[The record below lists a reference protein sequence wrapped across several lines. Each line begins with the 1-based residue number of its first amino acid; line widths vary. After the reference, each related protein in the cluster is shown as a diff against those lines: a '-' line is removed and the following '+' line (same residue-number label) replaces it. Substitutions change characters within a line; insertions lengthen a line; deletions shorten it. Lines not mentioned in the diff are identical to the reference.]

1 MIKIT
6 KGLDLPIEGEPA
18 QSIAYEPKIHQVAL
32 IGPDYVGMKPTI
44 LVKEG
49 DAVQLGQVLFT
60 DKKTEGVAY
69 TSPGTGTV
77 KAIHRG
83 DKRSFQSIVIDLDP
97 KAGDADQVTF
107 PSHKADKLSSLDQA
121 AIRKQLV
128 DSGLWTALRTRPFS
142 RTPAVDSEPHSIFVT
157 AINSDPLGLD
167 PKVVISAHLDD
178 FASGLT
184 ILSKLTKTKVHL
196 CQAPGQDFISR
207 PVDNIKVT
215 EFTGKHPAGLPGTHI
230 HHLDPVSEN
239 KTVWHIG
246 YQDVIAIGKL
256 FTTGKLWMER
266 IVALGGPAIKK
277 PALAK
282 VRVGARVSDIVVGQ
296 LEDGE
301 IRTVSGSVIHGRKA
315 CGQHDFLGR
324 FHTQVSAL
332 EEGRHREFLG
342 WKMPGFNKFSV
353 KRSYIGGWLAGKKF
367 GLTTNT
373 NGGHRAMV
381 PIGCFEKV
389 MPLDIIPT
397 FLLRSLIS
405 NDVESSVNL
414 GALELDE
421 EDLALCTFVSP
432 GKTDFG
438 PILRTMLTNIQ
449 KEG

>member
-1 MIKIT
+1 MIKIH
-6 KGLDLPIEGEPA
+6 KGLDLPITGEPA

-32 IGPDYVGMKPTI
+32 IGPDYVGMKPTL

-49 DAVQLGQVLFT
+49 DAVKLGQVLFT
-60 DKKTEGVAY
+60 DKKTEGVVY

-77 KAIHRG
+77 KAVHRG

-97 KAGDADQVTF
+97 KAEDQDQVTF
-107 PSHKADKLSSLDQA
+107 AAHDKDRLASLDQETL
-121 AIRKQLV
+121 RKQLV
-128 DSGLWTALRTRPFS
+128 ESGLWTAFRTRPFS
-142 RTPAVDSEPHSIFVT
+142 RTPAIDSTPHSIFVT
-157 AINSDPLGLD
+157 AIDTDPLGID
-167 PKVVISAHLDD
+167 PKVVIHAHLDD

-184 ILSKLTKTKVHL
+184 VLSKLTQTKVHL
-196 CQAPGQDFISR
+196 CQAPGQDFLSR

-215 EFTGKHPAGLPGTHI
+215 EFTGRHPAGLPGTHI
-230 HHLDPVSEN
+230 HFLDPVSEK

-256 FTTGKLWMER
+256 FTTGKLWVER
-266 IVALGGPAIKK
+266 VVALGGPAVKK

-282 VRVGARVSDIVVGQ
+282 VRVGARVSDITVGQ

-301 IRTVSGSVIHGRKA
+301 IRAISGSVIFGRKA
-315 CGQHDFLGR
+315 CGQHDYLGR

-332 EEGRHREFLG
+332 TEGRDREFLG
-342 WKMPGFNKFSV
+342 WKMPGFDKFSI
-353 KRSYIGGWLAGKKF
+353 KRSYIGGWRAGKKF
-367 GLTTNT
+367 SLTTNT
-373 NGGHRAMV
+373 HGGHRAMV
-381 PIGCFEKV
+381 PIGCFEAV

-397 FLLRSLIS
+397 FLLRSLLS
-405 NDVESSVNL
+405 NDVESAVSL

-438 PILRTMLTNIQ
+438 PVLRTMLTNIE